1 MNLFERTRDLIK
13 GMFKVD
19 LEVFIEAIRISPNT
33 QGYILG
39 AISEYLLKLL
49 LESQGYELLR
59 IMEKWKG
66 TKVLRHHGDF
76 YIRKK
81 GSTRWYV
88 LESKGLKSNSEGWH
102 GLNKKPS
109 LIRFLKTWNK
119 TSRVFSTEKEIKEW
133 CEANFE
139 SDLKKLRVKVL
150 ETHFVAGRS
159 KQRKIATS
167 RNDEFDYVAVD
178 LKLRTGK
185 HEFIFARPTDLPP
198 SKDNPKHLQQNYVID
213 VMLQG
218 KKEYLSITPPWYRK
232 LDEIFDESKA
242 SINENDMQIDDR
254 VPFRVE

>member
-1 MNLFERTRDLIK
+1 MELIDRTRKLVK
-13 GMFKVD
+13 GLFNVD
-19 LEVFIEAIRISPNT
+19 LEVFTEAIRISPNT

-39 AISEYLLKLL
+39 AISEYLLKSL

-66 TKVLRHHGDF
+66 KKILRHHGDF

-81 GSTRWYV
+81 GSSHWYV
-88 LESKGLKSNSEGWH
+88 LESKGLKSNSEEWH
-102 GLNKKPS
+102 GLNKKRS
-109 LIRFLKTWNK
+109 LVRFLKTWNK
-119 TSRVFSTEKEIKEW
+119 TSKVFSSEKEIEEW
-133 CEANFE
+133 CVTNFE
-139 SDLKKLRVKVL
+139 SDLKKIRVKVL

-159 KQRKIATS
+159 EQRKIATS

-178 LKLRTGK
+178 LALRTGK

-218 KKEYLSITPPWYRK
+218 KKEYLSIKPPWHLK
-232 LDEIFDESKA
+232 FDEIFDDTKA
-242 SINENDMQIDDR
+242 PINEKDMQIDER
-254 VPFRVE
+254 VASKV